1 MNAAHFG
8 PMLAAALALGCGAC
22 AAPARERTPDAA
34 ALEAEVRR
42 LIGDARCSADAQCR
56 TLAFG
61 AKACGGPQAYLA
73 WSTQVTDEAALLQA
87 AQRHA
92 ERRRADLRQ
101 SGLMSDCAVVADPGA
116 SCMPALAASAPA
128 ERTCRLQGASGRRSA
143 Q

>member
-1 MNAAHFG
+1 MSAQRLG
-8 PMLAAALALGCGAC
+8 TTLAVAFALACGAC
-22 AAPARERTPDAA
+22 AAPATERAADAA

-42 LIGDARCSADAQCR
+42 LIGDARCSAEEQCR

-73 WSTQVTDEAALLQA
+73 WSTLVTDEAALLQA

-92 ERRRADLRQ
+92 ERRREDLRK
-101 SGLMSDCAVVADPGA
+101 SRLMSDCAVVVDPGA
-116 SCMPALAASAPA
+116 SCAPSTAASAPGA
-128 ERTCRLQGASGRRSA
+128 RACRLQGASGRRSA